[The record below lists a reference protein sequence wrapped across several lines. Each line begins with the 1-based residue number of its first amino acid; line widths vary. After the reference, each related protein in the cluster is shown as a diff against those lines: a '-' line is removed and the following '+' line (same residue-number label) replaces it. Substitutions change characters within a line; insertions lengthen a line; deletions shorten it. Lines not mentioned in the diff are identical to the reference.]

1 MAGMRPYHRRANE
14 TTSRHPV
21 TDTAWVDPSVGAN
34 PGPNALDLAA
44 LVIVFV
50 AMALGAR
57 SGFFPQLGGLLGAV
71 AGGGIALLAVP
82 AVQPYIKDME
92 PAVRALVVLSGLIF
106 AIGIGEALGSASG
119 RAVHNRVRA
128 GVLGGANQVAGAI
141 LGAAQGLLVVW
152 LAGGI
157 LAAGPIP
164 NLRPVAQTSWTVRQL
179 NSYLPQPTDIA
190 ANLGRMLDASGLPEV
205 FVGLEPFPAT
215 PVDTPSTQEATRI
228 AAGAFAST
236 VKVTADACG
245 YELSGTGFAISRGY
259 FVTNAHVVAGGKN
272 EEVALDSGVHAK
284 ATVVLFDPALDVALL
299 YAPNMPTPS
308 LKFASQDPPTQARGA
323 ALGHPLGDPL
333 TVIPAGVAGRYP
345 AEGRDIYGDRK
356 VTRMILE
363 LSARIDRGDS
373 GGPLILMDGTVG
385 GVIFAEAKADK
396 EVGYA
401 LTPVEVSKRITP
413 ALTRTKAV
421 STGACAR

>member
-1 MAGMRPYHRRANE
+1 VNPSAGA
-14 TTSRHPV
+14 T
-21 TDTAWVDPSVGAN
+21 
-34 PGPNALDLAA
+34 PGPNVLDLAA
-44 LVIVFV
+44 LVIVLF
-50 AMALGAR
+50 AALLGSR

-71 AGGGIALLAVP
+71 AGGGLALLALPLVRSTI
-82 AVQPYIKDME
+82 QEMD
-92 PAVRALVVLSGLIF
+92 PAVRALVVLGGLIF
-106 AIGIGEALGSASG
+106 AIGLGEAAGSASG
-119 RAVHNRVRA
+119 RVVGNRLRS
-128 GVLGGANQVAGAI
+128 GILGGANRIAGAV

-164 NLRPVAQTSWTVRQL
+164 RIAPLAQTSWTVRQL
-179 NSYLPQPTDIA
+179 NSVLPPPTDIT
-190 ANLGRMLDASGLPEV
+190 ANLGRLLDASGLPEV

-215 PVDTPSTQEATRI
+215 PVNTPSTQEATRI

-259 FVTNAHVVAGGKN
+259 FVTNAHVVAGGKR
-272 EEVALDSGVHAK
+272 EQVALDNGVHAT

-299 YAPNMPTPS
+299 WAPDMPTPS
-308 LKFASQDPPTQARGA
+308 LRFASSDPATGAKGA
-323 ALGHPLGDPL
+323 ALGHPLGKAL
-333 TVIPAGVAGRYP
+333 TVIPVGVAGRYP
-345 AEGRDIYGDRK
+345 AEGRDIYGNAK

-373 GGPLILMDGTVG
+373 GGPFILTDGSVG
-385 GVIFAEAKADK
+385 GVIFAEAKSDE

-401 LTPVEVSKRITP
+401 LTPVEVYKRVQP
-413 ALTRTKAV
+413 ALGRTKGVA
-421 STGACAR
+421 TGDCAR